1 MSSSTILNKSDTKDF
16 MGKEDF
22 IWFYGVV
29 ENRKDPMFLGRV
41 KVRCIGFHTDDK
53 TLIPTGDLP
62 WADVIQPVTSAA
74 ISGIGTTPTGL
85 VEGTH
90 VFGFFRDGREAQE
103 PVILGTS
110 GGMPENIAN
119 PDRGFNDSR
128 SIYERRNAPYPPL
141 YIDRFISGIPA
152 KVIEHSQTFETPDQY
167 DFVGETP
174 MKGGR
179 IWFGK
184 NENGSKIQANIFK
197 PSGAGSP
204 GSVAAYPDK
213 SEAPLLQ
220 SQLFSRNP
228 DENRVIFD
236 KNGIPLMSLPST
248 TLLALNRIKF
258 LDEYAL
264 EGQERARDPRSSV
277 HPHSQVEMQTHR
289 VSGSLN
295 ATQSN
300 LHTKIATAKIGE
312 TWTLPTHPFNPEY
325 PYNHVTY
332 TESGHLFELDDSPG
346 AERVRLLHRTQ
357 SFLEFLPDGS
367 RVDNT
372 VGKSYFLCDTDVHSH
387 IYGDEI
393 KHVEGTMN
401 HVYNSRGVGCNHLKF
416 TGDGD
421 VNMEVEKGNYKIDL
435 KDGDMTIK
443 ARNLKIIGTA
453 KGQSKFQL
461 QQMAMTAG
469 DPSMPVKQVGQDK
482 QEEYGDV
489 QMNCTNYDPAIA
501 GSSKTNIGADCEVT
515 VEGSSNE
522 IVKGIFGP
530 GMKKVCV
537 GKSIIMESQNPA
549 RGTGGVILNSGPEGS
564 ASSLKLDGSGLDV
577 KSALGDITVDASI
590 GKIDQK
596 AGTNFS
602 VEAGTEIEIKN
613 SSANIKMDE
622 AGLISIKG
630 AQSDIHTLLK
640 KLSMALQN
648 MTFSSPAGPTT
659 SIINMSEFTAF
670 DAEIDKVF
678 QA

>member
-1 MSSSTILNKSDTKDF
+1 MKNSTILSANDVKDF
-16 MGKEDF
+16 MGTEGF
-22 IWFYGVV
+22 VWFYGVV
-29 ENRKDPMFLGRV
+29 ENRKDPLFLGRV

-62 WADVIQPVTSAA
+62 WADIIQPVTSAA

-141 YIDRFISGIPA
+141 YIDRFNSGIPA
-152 KVIEHSQTFETPDQY
+152 KVIEHGQSFAPEEHY

-179 IWFGK
+179 IWFGA
-184 NENGSKIQANIFK
+184 NEDDSKIQANIYK
-197 PSGAGSP
+197 RTGAGSP
-204 GSVAAYPDK
+204 GSIAAMPGKKDN
-213 SEAPLLQ
+213 SPLLT
-220 SQLFSRNP
+220 SQIFSRNP
-228 DENRVIFD
+228 DENRMIFD
-236 KNGIPLMSLPST
+236 ENGIPVMSLPST
-248 TLLALNRIKF
+248 NLLALNRTKF
-258 LDEYAL
+258 VDQYYE
-264 EGQERARDPRSSV
+264 QTQDPSSTSHPQSQIDMAV
-277 HPHSQVEMQTHR
+277 HR
-289 VSGSLN
+289 IAGSLG

-300 LHTKIATAKIGE
+300 LHTGIRKAVGE
-312 TWTLPTHPFNPEY
+312 PWTLPSNTFNPEY

-332 TESGHLFELDDSPG
+332 TESGHLFELDDTPG
-346 AERVRLLHRTQ
+346 GERVRLLHRTQ

-367 RVDNT
+367 RIDNV
-372 VGKSYFLCDTDVHSH
+372 VGNSYFTCDADVHSH

-393 KHVEGTMN
+393 KHIEGSMN
-401 HVYNSRGVGCNHLKF
+401 HVYNSRSGGSNHLLF
-416 TGDGD
+416 DGDGD
-421 VNMEVEKGNYKIDL
+421 VNMEITKGNYNVDL
-435 KDGDMTIK
+435 KDGEMTIK
-443 ARNLKIIGTA
+443 ARNLTIIGSA

-461 QQMAMTAG
+461 QQMATAAG
-469 DPSMPVKQVGQDK
+469 DASMPTTMTGESMI
-482 QEEYGDV
+482 QEFGDFKL
-489 QMNCTNYDPAIA
+489 NCADHGPSIA

-522 IVKGIFGP
+522 IVKGIFGG

-537 GKSIIMESQNPA
+537 AKPITLESQNPVS
-549 RGTGGVILNSGPEGS
+549 GTGGVILNSGPGGS
-564 ASSLKLDGSGLDV
+564 ASSLTLDGSGMDV
-577 KSALGDITVDASI
+577 KSTLGDISAGATI
-590 GKIDQK
+590 GKIELSAGRNFAVD
-596 AGTNFS
+596 AGTS
-602 VEAGTEIEIKN
+602 VEIKN

-622 AGLISIKG
+622 AGLISITG
-630 AQSDIHTLLK
+630 MGSDIHTLLK
-640 KLSMALQN
+640 KLSTALQN
-648 MTFSSPAGPTT
+648 MTFPTPSGPTT
-659 SIINMSEFTAF
+659 GINNMSEFTQF